1 MIWRLKREE
10 RVNVGKYV
18 FVVFTQ
24 PVDSRDAEYNE
35 WYDSVH
41 VADVERLDGVV
52 SARRYRL
59 AEMEPPQAGHPPYLA
74 LYELDVDDV
83 SDVPRAIQRAI
94 AEGRMPI
101 SDALDRSANVT
112 AYYEAL

>member
-1 MIWRLKREE
+1 M
-10 RVNVGKYV
+10 NVGKYV
-18 FVVFTQ
+18 FVVFTR
-24 PVDSRDAEYNE
+24 PVEGRDAEYNE

-41 VADVERLDGVV
+41 IPDLERLDGVLG
-52 SARRYRL
+52 ARRFRL
-59 AEMEPPQAGHPPYLA
+59 AEMDRPQTEHPPYLA

-83 SDVPRAIQRAI
+83 SEFPRTIQRAV

-101 SDALDRSANVT
+101 SDALDTSGTVT